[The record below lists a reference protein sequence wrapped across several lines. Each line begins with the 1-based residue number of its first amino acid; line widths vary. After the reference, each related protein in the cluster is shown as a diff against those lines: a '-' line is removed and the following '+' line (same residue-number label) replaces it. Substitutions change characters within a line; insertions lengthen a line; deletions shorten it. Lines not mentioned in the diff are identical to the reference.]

1 MDVKGLNGIA
11 SPLANRSPPRIY
23 NGNASS
29 PKAPL
34 VAGAYGQAMH
44 SRRCRNEYVW
54 MTEGNALLPPR
65 LHHAPP
71 LENHFLING
80 KDPAGEPRP
89 EFPVQPMVQLLPKP
103 HILLKLDA
111 VTNYWCPLNI
121 RSKLHLAHRT
131 LDGLAS
137 ELQPIKGRSR
147 QKSMQGGRTAWST
160 EPLKLVSRD
169 HNDRIATIH
178 GDLLRLSRCG
188 EAHDLA

>member
-34 VAGAYGQAMH
+34 IAGAYGQAMH
-44 SRRCRNEYVW
+44 PRRCRNEYVW

-89 EFPVQPMVQLLPKP
+89 EFPVQPMVQFLPKP
-103 HILLKLDA
+103 RILLKLDA
-111 VTNYWCPLNI
+111 VTNLGKSDCAQIERMRGLRI
-121 RSKLHLAHRT
+121 RPNLHFGVGFGFAQF
-131 LDGLAS
+131 G
-137 ELQPIKGRSR
+137 
-147 QKSMQGGRTAWST
+147 
-160 EPLKLVSRD
+160 
-169 HNDRIATIH
+169 
-178 GDLLRLSRCG
+178 
-188 EAHDLA
+188 HDIGVH